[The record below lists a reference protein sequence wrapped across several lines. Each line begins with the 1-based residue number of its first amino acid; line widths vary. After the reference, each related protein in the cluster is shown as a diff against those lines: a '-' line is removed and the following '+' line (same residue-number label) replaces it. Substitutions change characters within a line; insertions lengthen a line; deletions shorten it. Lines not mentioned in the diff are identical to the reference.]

1 MSIFHLPD
9 LGEGLAEATVVR
21 WYVAVGDDIQAEQ
34 LLVSVET
41 AKAIVDVPSPQSGH
55 IVALLATAGDT
66 VPTHAPLVEFA
77 DVKSAG
83 AGTVP
88 ADDAGSVVGNLSATA
103 SRVSSAGFLIGRH
116 RHTEARLQQSQ
127 QSQQRRAARPTTAA
141 LSVSATPALFDGGEA
156 LEPMRRAMAE
166 NLARAQRDVVPVTI
180 FGEAAIHFEDRRALT
195 ARLVLALVAAARAVP
210 ALNAWYDGQRQVR
223 RLHEVVHVGIAVDT
237 THGLYVPVLRH
248 AEQLSLGAIA
258 RQVSELR
265 QAAEAHRLTA
275 DMQSGATLTLSNFGS
290 LAGRF
295 ATPLVMPPQ
304 VAILGAGHAHDELR
318 LGSSSQPESIRLLP
332 LSLTV
337 DHRAVTGGE
346 AARFLAAL
354 TAALEE
360 VPALPTAPNN

>member
-21 WYVAVGDDIQAEQ
+21 WHVAAGDDVQAEQ

-55 IVALLATAGDT
+55 IVALLAAAGAT
-66 VPTHAPLVEFA
+66 VPTHAPLVEFT
-77 DVKSAG
+77 DVEAAA

-88 ADDAGSVVGNLSATA
+88 AGDAGSVVGNLSATA
-103 SRVSSAGFLIGRH
+103 SRVSRTGFLIGRH

-127 QSQQRRAARPTTAA
+127 HRRATRPTSTA
-141 LSVSATPALFDGGEA
+141 LSASTTPALFEGGEA

-166 NLARAQRDVVPVTI
+166 NLAKAQRDVVPVTL
-180 FGEAAIHFEDRRALT
+180 FGEAEIRFEDRHELT
-195 ARLVLALVAAARAVP
+195 ARLILALVAAAHAEP
-210 ALNAWYDGQRQVR
+210 ALNTWYDGQRQVR
-223 RLHEVVHVGIAVDT
+223 RLHEAVHVGIAVDS

-248 AEQLSLGAIA
+248 AEQLSLDAIT

-275 DMQSGATLTLSNFGS
+275 AMQSGATLTLSNFGS

-304 VAILGAGHAHDELR
+304 VAILGSGQVHDEFR
-318 LGSSSQPESIRLLP
+318 LGSSGQPERLRLLP

-346 AARFLAAL
+346 AARFLAAV
-354 TAALEE
+354 TAALED
-360 VPALPTAPNN
+360 VPA